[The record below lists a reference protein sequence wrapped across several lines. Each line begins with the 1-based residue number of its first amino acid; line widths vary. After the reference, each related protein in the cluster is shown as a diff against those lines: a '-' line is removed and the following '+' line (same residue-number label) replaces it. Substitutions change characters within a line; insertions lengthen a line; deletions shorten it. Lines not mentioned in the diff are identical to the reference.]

1 MSGKVSIARLI
12 GIIGKPHGV
21 KGELYVRLFTDY
33 PNSFKSGDMIYLDA
47 DCLRELVIENIIE
60 LNNKSRTVFKFFN
73 YSCREEAE
81 KLRDCLLFRKEKD
94 RPEIGEDNYWVDDIV
109 DCLVYSPDKNIIGK
123 VKNVENF
130 PSNDSLIV
138 ELENTDTNIKSTVV
152 KSKNNRNIIIV
163 PMIEDFILDIDI
175 KNKKIILKKI
185 PEYI

>member
-1 MSGKVSIARLI
+1 MSGKVTISRLI
-12 GIIGKPHGV
+12 GVIGKPRGI

-33 PNSFKSGDMIYLDA
+33 PNTFRCGDAIYLDD
-47 DCLRELVIENIIE
+47 DCVREIVIENVIE
-60 LNNKSRTVFKFFN
+60 LNNKHRTVFKFFN
-73 YSCREEAE
+73 SNSRNEAE

-94 RPEIGEDNYWVDDIV
+94 KPEIGKDNYWIDDII

-138 ELENTDTNIKSTVV
+138 ELENTGKNIKIND
-152 KSKNNRNIIIV
+152 KSKNNPGIIII
-163 PMIEDFILDIDI
+163 PMIEDFIVDIDI
-175 KNKKIILKKI
+175 KNKKITLKKI

>member
-1 MSGKVSIARLI
+1 MSDKVSISRLI
-12 GIIGKPHGV
+12 GVIGKPRGI

-33 PNSFKSGDMIYLDA
+33 PNTFRCGDLIYLDE
-47 DCLRELVIENIIE
+47 DCIKEIVIENVIE

-73 YSCREEAE
+73 YSCRNEAE
-81 KLRDCLLFRKEKD
+81 KLRDCLLFRREKD
-94 RPEIGEDNYWVDDIV
+94 KPEIGEDNYWVDDII

-138 ELENTDTNIKSTVV
+138 ELENTDTNIKSTD
-152 KSKNNRNIIIV
+152 KSKKNPSTIII

-175 KNKKIILKKI
+175 KNKKITLKKI

>member
-1 MSGKVSIARLI
+1 MSDKVSVARLI
-12 GIIGKPHGV
+12 GVIGKPRGI

-33 PNSFKSGDMIYLDA
+33 PNSFRCGDLIYLDE
-47 DCLRELVIENIIE
+47 DCKKEIVIEHVIE

-73 YSCREEAE
+73 CSSRNKAE
-81 KLRDCLLFRKEKD
+81 KLRDCLLFRREKD
-94 RPEIGEDNYWVDDIV
+94 KPEIGEDNYWVDDII

-138 ELENTDTNIKSTVV
+138 ELENTDTNIKSTD
-152 KSKNNRNIIIV
+152 KSKKNSNIIII
-163 PMIEDFILDIDI
+163 PMIEDFIGDIDI
-175 KNKKIILKKI
+175 KNKKITLKKI

>member
-1 MSGKVSIARLI
+1 MSDKVSTARLI
-12 GIIGKPHGV
+12 GIIGKPRGI
-21 KGELYVRLFTDY
+21 KGQLYVRLLTGY
-33 PNSFKSGDMIYLDA
+33 PNTFRCGDLIYLDE
-47 DCLRELVIENIIE
+47 DCIKEIAIENVIE

-73 YSCREEAE
+73 YSSRNEAE
-81 KLRDCLLFRKEKD
+81 KLRGSLLFRKEKD
-94 RPEIGEDNYWVDDIV
+94 RPEIGEGNYWVDDII

-138 ELENTDTNIKSTVV
+138 ELENTETNIKSTD
-152 KSKNNRNIIIV
+152 KSKNNPSIIII

-175 KNKKIILKKI
+175 KNKKITLKKI

>member
-1 MSGKVSIARLI
+1 MSDKVSIARLI
-12 GIIGKPHGV
+12 GVIGKPRGI

-33 PNSFKSGDMIYLDA
+33 PNTFRCGDIVYLDE
-47 DCLRELVIENIIE
+47 DCIREIVIENVIE

-73 YSCREEAE
+73 YSNRNEAE

-94 RPEIGEDNYWVDDIV
+94 KPEIGEDNYWVDDII
-109 DCLVYSPDKNIIGK
+109 DCLVYSPDNNIIGK

-138 ELENTDTNIKSTVV
+138 ELENTDTNIKSTD
-152 KSKNNRNIIIV
+152 KLKNNPSIIII
-163 PMIEDFILDIDI
+163 PMIEDFIGDIDI
-175 KNKKIILKKI
+175 KNKKITLKKI

>member
-1 MSGKVSIARLI
+1 MSNGVSIARLI
-12 GIIGKPHGV
+12 GIIGKPRGI
-21 KGELYVRLFTDY
+21 KGQLYVRLFTDY
-33 PNSFKSGDMIYLDA
+33 PNTFRSGDLIYLDK
-47 DCLRELVIENIIE
+47 DCIKEIIIENVIE

-73 YSCREEAE
+73 YSSRNEAE
-81 KLRDCLLFRKEKD
+81 KLRDCLLFRREKD
-94 RPEIGEDNYWVDDIV
+94 KPGIGEDNYWVDDII

-138 ELENTDTNIKSTVV
+138 ELENTDTDIKSTD
-152 KSKNNRNIIIV
+152 KSKGNPGTIII

-175 KNKKIILKKI
+175 KNKKITLKKI

>member
-12 GIIGKPHGV
+12 GIIGKPRGI

-33 PNSFKSGDMIYLDA
+33 PNTFNNGDLIYLDEN
-47 DCLRELVIENIIE
+47 CVKEIVIENIVE
-60 LNNKSRTVFKFFN
+60 LKNKSRTVFKFFN
-73 YSCREEAE
+73 YSNRNEAE
-81 KLRDCLLFRKEKD
+81 KLRGCLLFRKEKEK
-94 RPEIGEDNYWVDDIV
+94 PEINENSYWIDDIV

-138 ELENTDTNIKSTVV
+138 ELRNTYKNIKINDRS
-152 KSKNNRNIIIV
+152 KKNNNIIII
-163 PMIEDFILDIDI
+163 PMVEDYILDIDI
-175 KNKKIILKKI
+175 KNKKIILNKI

>member
-1 MSGKVSIARLI
+1 MSDKVSITRLI
-12 GIIGKPHGV
+12 RVIGKPRGI

-33 PNSFKSGDMIYLDA
+33 PKTFRCGDLLYLDE
-47 DCLRELVIENIIE
+47 DCIKEIAIENVIE

-73 YSCREEAE
+73 YSSRNEAE
-81 KLRDCLLFRKEKD
+81 KLRDCLLFRREKD
-94 RPEIGEDNYWVDDIV
+94 KPEIGEDNYWIDDII

-138 ELENTDTNIKSTVV
+138 ELENTDKNIKSTD
-152 KSKNNRNIIIV
+152 KSKNNPSIIII
-163 PMIEDFILDIDI
+163 PMIEDFIGDIDT
-175 KNKKIILKKI
+175 KNKKITLKKI

>member
-1 MSGKVSIARLI
+1 MSDKVSIARLI
-12 GIIGKPHGV
+12 GVIGKPRGI
-21 KGELYVRLFTDY
+21 KGQLYVRLFTDY
-33 PNSFKSGDMIYLDA
+33 PNTFKCGDLIYLDE
-47 DCLRELVIENIIE
+47 DCIKEIVIENVIE

-73 YSCREEAE
+73 CSSRSEAE
-81 KLRDCLLFRKEKD
+81 KIRGCLLFRREKD
-94 RPEIGEDNYWVDDIV
+94 KPEIGKDNYWVDDII

-138 ELENTDTNIKSTVV
+138 ELENTGTNNKSTD
-152 KSKNNRNIIIV
+152 KSKINPHIIII

-175 KNKKIILKKI
+175 KNKKITLKKI